1 MVAVRLNA
9 EGYNN
14 NMGKSTGPSCKVCRR
29 EGAKLFFKSQRCL
42 SEKCAFARRSYSPG
56 QHGKSR
62 SKLSDYGVQ
71 LREKQKVKKIYG
83 LLERQFRLYFQRAT
97 QIKGVTGHILLR
109 LLEQRLDNVIF
120 RLRIAATRPQARQM
134 VYHGLIFVNGQ
145 KVDIPSYQVDV
156 NDQVAIMTD
165 EAGAKRI
172 KEGLAQTK
180 DQPVPSWLSLNE
192 NELKG
197 TVVRLPQRDDIQ
209 FPIKE
214 QLIVE
219 LYSK

>member
-1 MVAVRLNA
+1 
-9 EGYNN
+9 
-14 NMGKSTGPSCKVCRR
+14 MGRATGPTCKICRR
-29 EGAKLFFKSQRCL
+29 EGAKLFFKSSRCL
-42 SEKCAFARRSYSPG
+42 GEKCAFSRRSYSPG
-56 QHGKSR
+56 QHGKGR

-83 LLERQFRLYFQRAT
+83 LLEGQFRLYFQRAT

-109 LLEQRLDNVIF
+109 LLELRLDNTVF
-120 RLRIAATRPQARQM
+120 RLRLASTRRQSRQM
-134 VYHGLIFVNGQ
+134 VYHGMVFVNGQ
-145 KVDIPSYQVDV
+145 KIDIPSYQVGL
-156 NDQVAIMTD
+156 NDEISVKTN

-172 KEGLAQTK
+172 KEYLEQTK
-180 DQPVPSWLSLNE
+180 DQAVPSWLSLNE
-192 NELKG
+192 SELKG
-197 TVVRLPQRDDIQ
+197 TVVKLPQRDDIQ

>member
-1 MVAVRLNA
+1 
-9 EGYNN
+9 
-14 NMGKSTGPSCKVCRR
+14 MGKSTGPTCKICRR
-29 EGAKLFFKSQRCL
+29 EGAKLFFKSSRCL
-42 SEKCAFARRSYSPG
+42 TEKCAFSRRSYSPG
-56 QHGKSR
+56 QHGQRR

-83 LLERQFRLYFQRAT
+83 LLEGQFRLYFKKAA

-109 LLEQRLDNVIF
+109 LLEQRLDNVVF
-120 RLRIAATRPQARQM
+120 RLRLASTRRQARQM
-134 VYHGLIFVNGQ
+134 VYHGLVFVNDQ
-145 KVDIPSYQVDV
+145 KVDISSYQVEL
-156 NDQVAIMTD
+156 NDMVSVKTD
-165 EAGAKRI
+165 EAGVKRI
-172 KEGLAQTK
+172 KEYIAETK
-180 DQPVPSWLSLNE
+180 DQGIPSWLSLDA

-197 TVVRLPQRDDIQ
+197 TVVKLPQRDDVQ